1 MGSFFPTSISFYI
14 SQALFQVSEDSLL
27 ITLLRDR
34 RGMGVAAPPCT
45 CSAAPQDVFW
55 GSHIT
60 PASSLGFIS
69 GRLGCQ
75 GLLSPLEPGLEFW
88 MEICEVPALVPCVPS
103 APQGQTEPR

>member
-45 CSAAPQDVFW
+45 CSAAPPGCV
-55 GSHIT
+55 
-60 PASSLGFIS
+60 LGATHHPSI
-69 GRLGCQ
+69 Q
-75 GLLSPLEPGLEFW
+75 PGLHLRAFGLPGAA
-88 MEICEVPALVPCVPS
+88 VPTGARAGVLDGDLWGTSTGSMCPIS
-103 APQGQTEPR
+103 SSGTN